1 VSDARVETD
10 VCIVGA
16 GAAGAVIAAELATR
30 GVDVTVLESGP
41 RYPLAERVEAQ
52 RRFLRGLHPFPSPD
66 PGLDRY
72 TVDSPLPFRLEWMRM
87 RGIGGSTLHWEG
99 YAMRFHPSD
108 FELRSRHGVAD
119 DWPLSYADLEPFYG
133 RAERAL
139 GVAGDDP
146 DPAYPR
152 STPFPLPAFPPSY
165 ADGIFARACRE
176 LGVGMMRIPQ
186 ARNSEGYDGRA
197 ACLACGTCYAC
208 PIGARAS
215 VDLTHVPRAE
225 ATGRARFVSNS
236 HVLRLDCESDG
247 RVASALYRTPEGAER
262 RVHARRFV
270 LAGGTIENVRLCL
283 LSASRAHPDGL
294 ANRSGLLGA
303 NFMCHPVVDVLG
315 QVAEPL
321 YPYRTGFSSSMS
333 RDYVAGDGRDR
344 AASFWLEFRNRAGG
358 GPGTVGVQT
367 GAWGARLRERV
378 RGEFGHG
385 AGMRVFLEA
394 LPARTNRIT
403 LDRSQTDS
411 YGSPVA
417 HLRFAI
423 GDYER
428 AGIAAA
434 MAATRGIYRAMRAT
448 DVAESRVLLASHLM
462 GAHRMGADPRTSVVD
477 HTQRTHDHPNLWL
490 AGPGSFVTASCANP
504 TLTIVAL
511 AIRTADALV
520 AA

>member
-1 VSDARVETD
+1 MSGAQAETD

-41 RYPLAERVEAQ
+41 RYPLAQRAEAQ

-72 TVDSPLPFRLEWMRM
+72 TVDSALPFRLEWMRM

-99 YAMRFHPSD
+99 YAMRFHPDD
-108 FELRSRHGVAD
+108 FALRGRHGLAD

-139 GVAGDDP
+139 GVAGEDADP
-146 DPAYPR
+146 EFAR
-152 STPFPLPAFPPSY
+152 SAAFPLPAFPPSY
-165 ADGIFARACRE
+165 ADGVFGRACRE
-176 LGVGMMRIPQ
+176 LGVGMMPIPQ
-186 ARNSEGYDGRA
+186 ARNSEAYDGRA

-225 ATGRARFVSNS
+225 ATGRARFVANA
-236 HVLRLDCESDG
+236 HVLRLECEADG
-247 RVASALYRTPEGAER
+247 RVVSALYRTPEGAER

-270 LAGGTIENVRLCL
+270 LAGGAIENVRLCL
-283 LSASRAHPDGL
+283 LSASRRHPDGL
-294 ANRSGLLGA
+294 ANGSGLLGA
-303 NFMCHPVVDVLG
+303 NFMCHPVVDFEGRVT
-315 QVAEPL
+315 EPL

-333 RDYVAGDGRDR
+333 RDWAARGGRERRAG
-344 AASFWLEFRNRAGG
+344 FWLEFRNRAGG
-358 GPGTVGVQT
+358 GPGTVAVQT

-378 RGEFGHG
+378 RAEFGHR
-385 AGMRVFLEA
+385 AGMRVFLES
-394 LPARTNRIT
+394 LPRSENRIT
-403 LDRSQTDS
+403 LDRSQVDT

-417 HLRFAI
+417 HVRFAI
-423 GDYER
+423 GRYER

-434 MAATRGIYRAMRAT
+434 SMAARAIYGAMRAT
-448 DVAESRVLLASHLM
+448 DVRESPILLASHLM
-462 GAHRMGADPRTSVVD
+462 GVHRMGADPQKSVVD
-477 HTQRTHDHPNLWL
+477 ATQRAHDHPNLWL
-490 AGPGSFVTASCANP
+490 AGAGSFVTASWANP

-511 AIRTADALV
+511 AMRTADALV